1 MLAENLE
8 SWTDQW
14 KQEGLEEGL
23 EQGLEQGR
31 EQGLEQGREAA
42 RHMLLRLVRRRF
54 GPAIADR
61 SAPWLAR
68 IRDLGALEEL
78 GDQLLIFADGE
89 GWLRAVREIGA
100 DSAAG
105 EETAGGAPIDGASG

>member
-14 KQEGLEEGL
+14 KQEGLE
-23 EQGLEQGR
+23 
-31 EQGLEQGREAA
+31 QGLEQGREAA
-42 RHMLLRLVRRRF
+42 RHRLLRQVRRRF

-78 GDQLLIFADGE
+78 GDQLLILAE
-89 GWLRAVREIGA
+89 GDAWLRAVREIGA
-100 DSAAG
+100 DPVVDQEA
-105 EETAGGAPIDGASG
+105 AGGAPTDGASG

>member
-14 KQEGLEEGL
+14 KQEGLE
-23 EQGLEQGR
+23 
-31 EQGLEQGREAA
+31 QGLEQGREAA
-42 RHMLLRLVRRRF
+42 RHMLLRQIRRRF

-78 GDQLLIFADGE
+78 GDQLLILTDGDA
-89 GWLRAVREIGA
+89 WLRAVRAIVE
-100 DSAAG
+100 DSAGDQKA
-105 EETAGGAPIDGASG
+105 AGGAPTDGASG

>member
-14 KQEGLEEGL
+14 KQEGLE
-23 EQGLEQGR
+23 
-31 EQGLEQGREAA
+31 QGLEQGREAA
-42 RHMLLRLVRRRF
+42 RHMLLRQVRRRF

-78 GDQLLIFADGE
+78 GDQLLILADGE
-89 GWLRAVREIGA
+89 GWLRAVREIGGG
-100 DSAAG
+100 SAIG
-105 EETAGGAPIDGASG
+105 DETTGGAPHDGASG